1 MTKKVL
7 WQRDLPSMS
16 KHWRGQSWLGRGGV
30 VLLLLAQSL
39 VMSACQTAPAG
50 QDDVTPV
57 SSPPFYSPFL
67 EAGGLTEWAQAAIR
81 QGIGRQ
87 VGSSRDRYP
96 ENKVAGPYAETYR
109 KSRSAYQRAV
119 ADYAANLVGGWAY
132 IASVS
137 GPGYD
142 SMEDLTREL
151 NRRKGHPQFAEA
163 LAAAM
168 ILYPE
173 LGGVYYAGGSEQ
185 VAQ

>member
-1 MTKKVL
+1 
-7 WQRDLPSMS
+7 
-16 KHWRGQSWLGRGGV
+16 
-30 VLLLLAQSL
+30 
-39 VMSACQTAPAG
+39 
-50 QDDVTPV
+50 
-57 SSPPFYSPFL
+57 
-67 EAGGLTEWAQAAIR
+67 
-81 QGIGRQ
+81 
-87 VGSSRDRYP
+87 
-96 ENKVAGPYAETYR
+96 
-109 KSRSAYQRAV
+109 V